1 MPRIFGHNLLF
12 VLLAAIA
19 IYLVG
24 FVWYMLLFAGAMGD
38 AGVGDTATADWRM
51 FGVGPLT
58 PVLYALGLAAIASK
72 AGAAGL
78 MAYAKLGL
86 VCAVGFTIAT
96 ELADFAYD
104 ARYTTALTLVDV
116 AHQLVILPLGAVILS
131 FGRK

>member
-12 VLLAAIA
+12 VLFAAIT

-24 FVWYMLLFAGAMGD
+24 FLWYGVFFAGVMGD
-38 AGVGDTATADWRM
+38 AGVGDAATANWRM
-51 FGVGPLT
+51 FGIGPLT
-58 PVLYALGLAAIASK
+58 PVLYALGLAAIATK
-72 AGAAGL
+72 TGTTGV

-131 FGRK
+131 YGRQ

>member
-12 VLLAAIA
+12 VLFAAVA

-24 FVWYMLLFAGAMGD
+24 FVWYMVLFAGAMSD
-38 AGVGDTATADWRM
+38 AGVGDAATASWRM
-51 FGVGPLT
+51 FGVGPLI
-58 PVLYALGLAAIASK
+58 PLLYALGLAAITSK
-72 AGAAGL
+72 AGATGL
-78 MAYAKLGL
+78 MAYVKIGL

-104 ARYTTALTLVDV
+104 ARYTTTLTLVDV
-116 AHQLVILPLGAVILS
+116 AHQLVILPLGAAILS